1 MSSLVIKLTTGEELS
16 YVHQSSMGIKEISK
30 AIREAGTIQING
42 EIVINVNHIVY
53 AKEVK

>member
-30 AIREAGTIQING
+30 AIRERGTLQING
-42 EIVINVNHIVY
+42 KIVINVSHIVY
-53 AKEVK
+53 AKVVE